1 MKVLFSIIGSLLFL
15 SSCYSTYDEYDMLN
29 HFLKEKNIRLE
40 NLSSEPYY
48 FKNATLYFNENE
60 FKNQGF
66 NIKDESKYKIDTALI
81 SNKVVNEK
89 SDCITKISKP
99 LLSVNGNKSLIA
111 IEKKWR
117 SNMELIIYLLFKEK
131 ENWVVKTSIRA
142 EMLSSH

>member
-1 MKVLFSIIGSLLFL
+1 MKGIFIIVSLFSLI
-15 SSCYSTYDEYDMLN
+15 SCSPTHSEYEVLN

-48 FKNATLYFNENE
+48 FKDAILYFEEND

-66 NIKDESKYKIDTALI
+66 NIRDEFKYKIDTALI
-81 SNKVVNEK
+81 NYKVINEK

-111 IEKKWR
+111 IEKKCR

-142 EMLSSH
+142 EMISSH